1 MSRIGKKAV
10 ELPKGVSVSVESG
23 MVVVKCGGKEIS
35 RPLVAATGIEVD
47 GDVARVIRVQ
57 DETAARLREG
67 KLRARHGLQRALL
80 QNMVTG
86 VSEGFVKTLELHGI
100 GYKIEARGED
110 VVLNLG
116 YSRPINYNPP
126 EGVKVEVL
134 KGKKVPTFTVSGID
148 KEAVGQVASVIR
160 SYRVPDS
167 YQGKGVRYEGEVI
180 RFKSGKS

>member
-10 ELPKGVSVSVESG
+10 TLPKGVTVDVQNG
-23 MVVVKCGGKEIS
+23 MVVVKCGKNEIS
-35 RPLVAATGIEVD
+35 RPLVATTNIEVE
-47 GDVARVIRVQ
+47 GDVARVVRVQ
-57 DETAARLREG
+57 DATAERLREG

-86 VSEGFVKTLELHGI
+86 VSKGFTKTLELHGI
-100 GYKIEARGED
+100 GYKIETRGKD
-110 VVLNLG
+110 VILNLG
-116 YSRPINYNPP
+116 YSHPINFTPP

-180 RFKSGKS
+180 RLKSGKS

>member
-10 ELPKGVSVSVESG
+10 ELPKGVTVNVQDG
-23 MVVVKCGGKEIS
+23 MVVVKCGKKQIS
-35 RPLVAATGIEVD
+35 RPLVATTGIEVESD
-47 GDVARVIRVQ
+47 AARVVRVQ
-57 DETAARLREG
+57 DESAARLREG

-86 VSEGFVKTLELHGI
+86 VSKGFTKTLELHGI
-100 GYKIEARGED
+100 GYKIETRGKD

-116 YSRPINYNPP
+116 YSHPINFTPP
-126 EGVKVEVL
+126 EGVKIEVL
-134 KGKKVPTFTVSGID
+134 KGKKVPTFTVSGVD

-167 YQGKGVRYEGEVI
+167 YQGKGVRYLGEVI
-180 RFKSGKS
+180 RLKSGKS

>member
-23 MVVVKCGGKEIS
+23 MVVVKCGKKEIS

-57 DETAARLREG
+57 DETADRLREG

-86 VSEGFVKTLELHGI
+86 VSKGFVKTLELHGI
-100 GYKIEARGED
+100 GYKIEAKGKD

-116 YSRPINYNPP
+116 YSHPINYNPP

-180 RFKSGKS
+180 RLKSGKS